1 MRVNIGNRFYGCD
14 ECLTSCPPGQT
25 KDFNASKTNTVDL
38 KIILSMSNE
47 DLVDKYSWFYI
58 PKRNGDFLKR
68 NAIIALANNPDEDS
82 LNIIYTLLKSDS
94 EIIRFYAIWAVWK
107 ISQFKDIENYYD
119 IDLEASDLVKN
130 EYLRLIK

>member
-1 MRVNIGNRFYGCD
+1 
-14 ECLTSCPPGQT
+14 
-25 KDFNASKTNTVDL
+25 
-38 KIILSMSNE
+38 MSNE

-68 NAIIALANNPDEDS
+68 NALIALANNPDEDA
-82 LNIIYTLLKSDS
+82 LKVIYTLLKSDS
-94 EIIRFYAIWAVWK
+94 EIIRFYAIWAIWK

-119 IDLEASDLVKN
+119 VDLETSDLVKN